1 MVQETQRAQRRR
13 LTAYDRWM
21 EAQGLPVY
29 RGHFVAEPRAVD
41 VAPWPERGVN
51 GAFIQLAGM
60 EGVSE
65 ARITEIP
72 AGQTSKPLK
81 IGLSEVVYVL
91 EGQGLTTVWAGDGP
105 KKTFEWQ
112 KSSLFC
118 LPRHCWHTFSNT
130 RGDRPARLL
139 NYNHLPVAMS
149 ATPDPEFFLNS
160 GYEDPARLYGEE
172 DEDFYASAK
181 AVDIPGA
188 QRGHQ
193 VIWRANFFPD
203 MGAWDKLLNYPGRG
217 AGGKRLGIEFPGAE
231 MSCHMSVFDPQLYK
245 KAHKH
250 GPGRV
255 IVIPKGDGY
264 SVLSPGDAFTRPLE
278 GGERAVCPW
287 KEGSIFVPPENWYHQ
302 HFNTGA
308 TDARYLALAPPPQF
322 SGNPYRHQI
331 EYPFEDPWVRETF
344 QSELAKKGLESLMPA
359 EAYENPDFEW
369 EFGDDD

>member
-13 LTAYDRWM
+13 LSPYDRWM

-29 RGHFVAEPRAVD
+29 RGHFVAEPRADD

-331 EYPFEDPWVRETF
+331 EYPFEDPWVRERF

>member
-1 MVQETQRAQRRR
+1 VQETVRPTRRR
-13 LTAYDRWM
+13 LTPYDRWM
-21 EAQGLPVY
+21 ESQGLPVY
-29 RGHFVAEPRAVD
+29 RGHFVAEPRTVE

-51 GAFIQLAGM
+51 AAFIQLAGM

-72 AGQTSKPLK
+72 PGQTSEPLK
-81 IGLSEVVYVL
+81 FALSEVVYVL
-91 EGQGLTTVWAGDGP
+91 DGQGLATVWAGDGP

-139 NYNHLPVAMS
+139 HYNHLPVAMS
-149 ATPDPEFFLNS
+149 GVPDPEFFFNS
-160 GYEDPARLYGEE
+160 PYEDPTQLYGKEGEE
-172 DEDFYASAK
+172 FYASAK

-217 AGGKRLGIEFPGAE
+217 AGGQRLGIEFPGAE
-231 MSCHMSVFDPQLYK
+231 MNCHMSVFDPQLYK

-264 SVLSPGDAFTRPLE
+264 SVLTPGNPFDRPLE

-331 EYPFEDPWVRETF
+331 EYPDEDPWTREYF
-344 QSELAKKGLESLMPA
+344 ESELAKKGLKSLMPD
-359 EAYENPDFEW
+359 EAYSDRDFEW